1 MIEYLDIYHNQR
13 ARRQLRE
20 HKWYRQDTDQATA
33 TMTEFTTSLTAPR
46 HSADN
51 VQVLMAHAR
60 RYGMDIMVIKSSA
73 VQFLGGANAQMAMD
87 QAFPPDWLEKFQQA
101 VEMSMALKTR
111 REISDQGESAT
122 LHFWRDCV
130 AVPKF
135 QGVYE
140 VSTGRRMT
148 NRREIIERIW
158 SWGFPTL
165 RGRPLSVGQIMHSG
179 SPKQLQQAR
188 KLYDEYYLY
197 RDRTEV
203 AKKICQIYTSIRRYY
218 AWPGDW

>member
-13 ARRQLRE
+13 ARRQLQERR
-20 HKWYRQDTDQATA
+20 WYREDTDRAAA
-33 TMTEFTTSLTAPR
+33 TMTEFTTSLTAPQ

-51 VQVLMAHAR
+51 VQVLMEHAR
-60 RYGMDIMVIKSSA
+60 RYDIDIMVIESSA
-73 VQFLGGANAQMAMD
+73 VQFLGQGNAQMAMD
-87 QAFPPDWLEKFQQA
+87 QAFGPDWLRKFRKDLDLTMTLQP
-101 VEMSMALKTR
+101 R
-111 REISDQGESAT
+111 REISDLGESAT
-122 LHFWRDCV
+122 LNFWRDCV
-130 AVPKF
+130 TVPKS

-158 SWGFPTL
+158 SWGFPTR
-165 RGRPLSVGQIMHSG
+165 RGRPLSVGQIMNSG

-188 KLYDEYYLY
+188 HLYDEYC
-197 RDRTEV
+197 RHQGRTEM